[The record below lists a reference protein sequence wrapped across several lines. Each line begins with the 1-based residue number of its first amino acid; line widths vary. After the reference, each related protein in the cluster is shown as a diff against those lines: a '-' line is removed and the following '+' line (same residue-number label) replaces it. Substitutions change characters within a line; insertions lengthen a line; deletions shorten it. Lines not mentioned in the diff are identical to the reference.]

1 MSASFLITLRE
12 GFEAAL
18 IVAIVLAFVQ
28 RSSRPEMARAV
39 WAGTGVALAPR
50 RRWSGWILH
59 VTIDG
64 LEGDARTRT
73 FAVICIAAAALL
85 TWMIFWMRSH
95 ARHLKGELEGRAGS
109 AIEDNSAIGVAMV
122 AFLAVA
128 REGLETA
135 LFLISTTTSDS
146 GTDVLIGSLLGLAVA
161 CVLGVLVYKGSH
173 LIDLRRF
180 FQVTGVLIIVFAAG
194 LVSKAIAFLQGQT
207 SDVVY
212 NVTGVQLAHRRDR
225 VRQVPG
231 RHLRLGP
238 GTVVPP
244 VPRLLGLPVPAL
256 VFFFWNPTP
265 PGHGQAAQAPAG
277 AAPAREPDRRSR
289 TCGAGRDDMSHP
301 GRSLSGIDVSRCLQR
316 PGAGRGSPRRS
327 PSPPRPRRR
336 AGRPS
341 PPATTR

>member
-39 WAGTGVALAPR
+39 WAGTGVAVLLAAVV
-50 RRWSGWILH
+50 GWILH

-85 TWMIFWMRSH
+85 TWMIFWMRGH
-95 ARHLKGELEGRAGS
+95 ARHLKGELEGKTGS
-109 AIEDNSAIGVAMV
+109 AIEDNSVIGVALV

-128 REGLETA
+128 REGLETS

-146 GTDVLIGSLLGLAVA
+146 GTDVLLGSLLGLAVA

-173 LIDLRRF
+173 FINLRRF

-212 NVTGVQLAHRRDR
+212 NVTGVSWLTGETEFGKFLAGIFGWDPAPSFL
-225 VRQVPG
+225 QF
-231 RHLRLGP
+231 LGYW
-238 GTVVPP
+238 GF
-244 VPRLLGLPVPAL
+244 LIPAL
-256 VFFFWNPTP
+256 VFFFW
-265 PGHGQAAQAPAG
+265 
-277 AAPAREPDRRSR
+277 
-289 TCGAGRDDMSHP
+289 
-301 GRSLSGIDVSRCLQR
+301 
-316 PGAGRGSPRRS
+316 SPQ
-327 PSPPRPRRR
+327 PQKPRQTVVT
-336 AGRPS
+336 A
-341 PPATTR
+341 